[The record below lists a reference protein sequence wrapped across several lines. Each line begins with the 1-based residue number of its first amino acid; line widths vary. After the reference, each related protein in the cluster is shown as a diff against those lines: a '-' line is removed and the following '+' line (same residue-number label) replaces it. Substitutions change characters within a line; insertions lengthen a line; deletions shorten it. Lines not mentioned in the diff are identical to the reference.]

1 MSSPGPLESLTP
13 AGEVRPTAQT
23 ETPET
28 PGLTGPTPPARPVRA
43 SDTTRDNPWPVRA
56 LSQRMADYISK
67 APAAWIEGQIAQ
79 LNIRANTAYLTL
91 RDPSVDMSL
100 QVSCSKAL
108 FAAQAS
114 PPTEGSR
121 VVVHGQFDFYPAR
134 GSLSF
139 RVDQLHPVGLGE
151 LLARLERLRR
161 LLAAEGL
168 TSAARKK
175 PLPFLP
181 RTVGLITGRA
191 SAAESDVLAN
201 ARARWP
207 AVRFRIE
214 NTPVQ
219 GVNAVTQIIDALRRL
234 DQASD
239 VDVIIL
245 ARGGGSVED
254 LLPFSDEAL
263 CRAVS
268 ACRTPVVSAVGHEP
282 DHPIVDDVADVRCST
297 PTDAGKRVVPDAA
310 AELRGVDQLRLR
322 ARRALTNW
330 VQTEAAQLARLTA
343 ASVLKNPYGPIDS
356 RADHVVRD
364 RQRARSVIASTLDGI
379 DRDLAHR
386 RAQLVALGPA
396 ATLARGYA
404 VVQTGSQV
412 MRSILQA
419 PAGTPLRVRVA
430 DGVVLATS
438 TGPEPLHPGPPQQ
451 EPPRHQPPRHQPPR
465 HQPPAGREPD
475 HEPRQ
480 PTPSGSATR
489 KRTT

>member
-1 MSSPGPLESLTP
+1 
-13 AGEVRPTAQT
+13 V
-23 ETPET
+23 
-28 PGLTGPTPPARPVRA
+28 TGPEPSSSQAPARPLRA
-43 SDTTRDNPWPVRA
+43 GDTTRENPWPVRA

-79 LNIRANTAYLTL
+79 LSVRPGATVFLTL

-100 QVSCSKAL
+100 SVTCSKSMLTAL
-108 FAAQAS
+108 PV

-121 VVVHGQFDFYPAR
+121 VVVHGQFEFYPAR

-139 RVDQLHPVGLGE
+139 RLDQLHPVGLGE

-168 TSAARKK
+168 TAAARKK

-214 NTPVQ
+214 NTAVQ
-219 GVNAVTQIIDALRRL
+219 GVTAVPQLIDALARL
-234 DQASD
+234 DRAPE
-239 VDVIIL
+239 VDVIVL

-268 ACRTPVVSAVGHEP
+268 NCRTPVISAIGHEP
-282 DHPIVDDVADVRCST
+282 DHPIVDDVADLRCST

-310 AELRGVDQLRLR
+310 AETRAVEQLRLR
-322 ARRALTNW
+322 ARRALTGW
-330 VQTEAAQLARLTA
+330 VQTETARLSRLTGA
-343 ASVLKNPYGPIDS
+343 AVLRNPLGPIE
-356 RADHVVRD
+356 
-364 RQRARSVIASTLDGI
+364 ARLDQVGRTRHRGRTVMSSTLDGLN
-379 DRDLAHR
+379 RDLAHR
-386 RAQLVALGPA
+386 RAQLLALGPA

-404 VVQTGSQV
+404 VVQVDTRV
-412 MRSILQA
+412 LRSVDDA
-419 PAGTPLRVRVA
+419 PAGTQLRVRVA
-430 DGVVLATS
+430 DGAVLAIS
-438 TGPEPLHPGPPQQ
+438 SGPE
-451 EPPRHQPPRHQPPR
+451 
-465 HQPPAGREPD
+465 
-475 HEPRQ
+475 
-480 PTPSGSATR
+480 
-489 KRTT
+489 

>member
-1 MSSPGPLESLTP
+1 
-13 AGEVRPTAQT
+13 V
-23 ETPET
+23 
-28 PGLTGPTPPARPVRA
+28 TGPELRAPATGRPLRA
-43 SDTTRDNPWPVRA
+43 ADTSRENPWPVRA
-56 LSQRMADYISK
+56 LTQRMVDYIAK

-79 LNIRANTAYLTL
+79 LSVRPGATVFLTL
-91 RDPSVDMSL
+91 RDPSVDMS
-100 QVSCSKAL
+100 VSVTCSKNLLMAL
-108 FAAQAS
+108 PT

-121 VVVHGQFDFYPAR
+121 VVVHGQFEFYAAR

-168 TSAARKK
+168 TAAARKK

-214 NTPVQ
+214 NTAVQ
-219 GVNAVTQIIDALRRL
+219 GVTAVPQIIEALQRL
-234 DQASD
+234 DLAPE
-239 VDVIIL
+239 VDVIVL

-268 ACRTPVVSAVGHEP
+268 LCRTPVVSAIGHEP

-297 PTDAGKRVVPDAA
+297 PTDAGKRVVPDAM
-310 AELRGVDQLRLR
+310 AENRAIDQLRAR
-322 ARRALTNW
+322 ARRALRGW
-330 VQTEAAQLARLTA
+330 VDTETARLSRLTA
-343 ASVLKNPYGPIDS
+343 ATVLRDPLSPLTQ
-356 RADHVVRD
+356 RADQVDRA
-364 RQRARSVIASTLDGI
+364 RQRGRAVVAATLDGLG
-379 DRDLAHR
+379 RDLAHR
-386 RAQLVALGPA
+386 RSQLLALGPA

-404 VVQTGSQV
+404 VVQVGPHIL
-412 MRSILQA
+412 RSVAQG
-419 PAGTPLRVRVA
+419 PAGTKVRIRVA
-430 DGVVLATS
+430 DGAILATS
-438 TGPEPLHPGPPQQ
+438 DGPDLD
-451 EPPRHQPPRHQPPR
+451 RTRR
-465 HQPPAGREPD
+465 AGRA
-475 HEPRQ
+475 
-480 PTPSGSATR
+480 PTSSDQTTRDDMTREDGS
-489 KRTT
+489 

>member
-1 MSSPGPLESLTP
+1 
-13 AGEVRPTAQT
+13 
-23 ETPET
+23 
-28 PGLTGPTPPARPVRA
+28 
-43 SDTTRDNPWPVRA
+43 
-56 LSQRMADYISK
+56 MADYISK

-79 LNIRANTAYLTL
+79 LSVRPGATVFLTL

-100 QVSCSKAL
+100 SVTCSKSMLTAL
-108 FAAQAS
+108 PV

-121 VVVHGQFDFYPAR
+121 VVVHGQFELYPAR

-139 RVDQLHPVGLGE
+139 RLDQLHPVGLGE

-168 TSAARKK
+168 TAAARKK

-214 NTPVQ
+214 NTAVQ
-219 GVNAVTQIIDALRRL
+219 GVTAVPQLIDALARL
-234 DQASD
+234 DRAPE
-239 VDVIIL
+239 VDVIVL

-268 ACRTPVVSAVGHEP
+268 NCRTPVISAIGHEP
-282 DHPIVDDVADVRCST
+282 DHPIVDDVADLRCST

-310 AELRGVDQLRLR
+310 AETRAVEQLRLR
-322 ARRALTNW
+322 ARRALTGW
-330 VQTEAAQLARLTA
+330 VQTETARLSRLTGA
-343 ASVLKNPYGPIDS
+343 AVLRNPLGPIE
-356 RADHVVRD
+356 
-364 RQRARSVIASTLDGI
+364 ARLDQVGRTRHRGRTVMSSTLDGLN
-379 DRDLAHR
+379 RDLAHR
-386 RAQLVALGPA
+386 RAQLLALGPA

-404 VVQTGSQV
+404 VVQVDTRV
-412 MRSILQA
+412 LRSVDDA
-419 PAGTPLRVRVA
+419 PAGTQLRVRVA
-430 DGVVLATS
+430 DGAVLAIS
-438 TGPEPLHPGPPQQ
+438 SGPE
-451 EPPRHQPPRHQPPR
+451 
-465 HQPPAGREPD
+465 
-475 HEPRQ
+475 
-480 PTPSGSATR
+480 
-489 KRTT
+489 

>member
-1 MSSPGPLESLTP
+1 
-13 AGEVRPTAQT
+13 
-23 ETPET
+23 
-28 PGLTGPTPPARPVRA
+28 
-43 SDTTRDNPWPVRA
+43 
-56 LSQRMADYISK
+56 MADYISK

-79 LNIRANTAYLTL
+79 LSVRPGATVFLTL

-100 QVSCSKAL
+100 SVTCSKSMLTAL
-108 FAAQAS
+108 PV

-121 VVVHGQFDFYPAR
+121 VVVHGQFEFYPAR

-139 RVDQLHPVGLGE
+139 RLDQLHPVGLGE

-168 TSAARKK
+168 TAAARKK

-214 NTPVQ
+214 NTAVQ
-219 GVNAVTQIIDALRRL
+219 GVTAVPQLIDALARL
-234 DQASD
+234 DRAPE
-239 VDVIIL
+239 VDVIVL

-268 ACRTPVVSAVGHEP
+268 NCRTPVISAIGHEP
-282 DHPIVDDVADVRCST
+282 DHPIVDDVADLRCST

-310 AELRGVDQLRLR
+310 AETRAVEQLRLR
-322 ARRALTNW
+322 ARRALTGW
-330 VQTEAAQLARLTA
+330 VQTETARLSRLTGA
-343 ASVLKNPYGPIDS
+343 AVLRNPLGPIE
-356 RADHVVRD
+356 
-364 RQRARSVIASTLDGI
+364 ARLDQVGRTRHRGRTVMSSTLDGLN
-379 DRDLAHR
+379 RDLAHR
-386 RAQLVALGPA
+386 RAQLLALGPA

-404 VVQTGSQV
+404 VVQVDTRV
-412 MRSILQA
+412 LRSVDDA
-419 PAGTPLRVRVA
+419 PAGTQLRVRVA
-430 DGVVLATS
+430 DGAVLAIS
-438 TGPEPLHPGPPQQ
+438 SGPE
-451 EPPRHQPPRHQPPR
+451 
-465 HQPPAGREPD
+465 
-475 HEPRQ
+475 
-480 PTPSGSATR
+480 
-489 KRTT
+489 